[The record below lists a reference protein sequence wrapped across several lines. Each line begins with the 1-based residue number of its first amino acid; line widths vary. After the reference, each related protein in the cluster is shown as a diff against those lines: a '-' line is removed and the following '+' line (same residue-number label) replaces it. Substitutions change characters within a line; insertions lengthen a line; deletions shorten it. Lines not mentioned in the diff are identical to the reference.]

1 MNIIKTRTAALSAAA
16 SLMLA
21 GCGGGDGGGSSV
33 GSTPAPSS
41 PAVGSGTNT
50 SLLGTLV
57 SESFLNSASFAA
69 ISAPRSGAAVTTS
82 SGSASLSI
90 IYNAATGNYSLNDG
104 TGSVSFSAANID
116 RSQSNTA
123 VTTYV
128 LTSGTTSDSIIL
140 SNSGT
145 SAGLTRYVGAGV
157 WLREVDGAAA
167 VDGRVTSF
175 TYGVQTGAGAL
186 ARSGLA
192 SFDVNLLGVRSS
204 GSAIYALGGSG
215 RLNVDFG
222 TGAMFGSGLYSEKN
236 AATGGL
242 SDNHTWQSQALISS
256 SGNSFLGQI
265 QTASAGSGE
274 WHGAFY
280 GPSAQEVGGSWSTNA
295 GNGNAGSGVIWGA
308 LGTASLN
315 GADSL
320 TAPQTDVFFVPL
332 SASLSATS
340 AAAGG
345 NLSSIAQGADLA
357 AVYRAKSGA
366 QDVIYSR
373 DGRITFPSSSGS
385 LTYQQFNTGLN
396 YTRGGVQ
403 YDMRTGNLLFDAYA
417 YGFETQANAV
427 PRSGSATYALVL
439 RGAAAPVGQP
449 LRDIFGN
456 GALLVNFS
464 GNSLTTQGSYS
475 LAAPG
480 ADSYSIMR
488 NPIDRG
494 SWSGTAAISSTANSF
509 SGTLAFDS
517 NNTADFSASLTGRFF
532 GPAVQETAGSISGT
546 AGDGSRL
553 AAAFTGKQDSSI
565 GAAINGLSGL
575 TGVTT
580 LSGSSAYLDD
590 SPSLSTP
597 WTDIDFNVG
606 TIWDPSAKSY
616 RFKSGAPG
624 TYALDKTFLDSD
636 KVAAQSDAA
645 YTAYHNAAGDAR
657 VLNPGA
663 GNPLIALTYTS
674 FAEITAVTG
683 ATQNPTTWYVPFGAP
698 TPDFQM
704 PRSGSAG
711 YAGVVVGRGDGPGAT
726 NASNLSG
733 TSTLAVNFATATATM
748 NMALTATNRTTGA
761 VQNIGIITYAG
772 SIGNSCPSCSQNI
785 LSGYP
790 TTAGTSGSLT
800 GMFYG
805 ANAAEFGGAF
815 NLYLNNAATGQAS
828 SFAGVVVAKKGP

>member
-1 MNIIKTRTAALSAAA
+1 MIIIKTRTAVLSTAA

-21 GCGGGDGGGSSV
+21 GCGGGDGGGGV
-33 GSTPAPSS
+33 GSTPTPSS
-41 PAVGSGTNT
+41 PVIGSGTNT
-50 SLLGTLV
+50 SLTGTLA
-57 SESFLNSASFAA
+57 SEAFLNSASFAA
-69 ISAPRSGAAVTTS
+69 ISVPRSGAAATTWA
-82 SGSASLSI
+82 GSASLSI
-90 IYNAATGNYSLNDG
+90 IYNAATGTYSLNDG
-104 TGSVSFSAANID
+104 TRSVSVGAANID
-116 RSQSNTA
+116 RSKSNTA
-123 VTTYV
+123 VTTYA
-128 LTSGTTSDSIIL
+128 LAGGATSDSIIL
-140 SNSGT
+140 TNSGS

-157 WLREVDGAAA
+157 WLRELDLATTI
-167 VDGRVTSF
+167 DGRVTSF

-186 ARSGLA
+186 PRSGLA

-204 GSAIYALGGSG
+204 GAAIYALGGNG

-222 TGAMFGSGLYSEKN
+222 TGAMFGSGLYSETN
-236 AATGGL
+236 STTGGV
-242 SDNHTWQSQALISS
+242 SDNHAWQSQALISS
-256 SGNSFLGQI
+256 SKNSFLGLI
-265 QTASAGSGE
+265 QTDSAGNGE

-280 GPSAQEVGGSWSTNA
+280 GPSAQEVGGSWSTDT

-308 LGTASLN
+308 LGTTSLN
-315 GADSL
+315 GAGSL
-320 TAPQTDVFFVPL
+320 TSPQSDVFFAPL
-332 SASLSATS
+332 SASLSANS

-345 NLSSIAQGADLA
+345 NLSSIAGGAGLA
-357 AVYRAKSGA
+357 AIYRAKSGA
-366 QDVIYSR
+366 QDVVYSR
-373 DGRITFPSSSGS
+373 DGRITSPSSSGA
-385 LTYQQFNTGLN
+385 LTYQQFNTGLL
-396 YTRGGVQ
+396 YTRGGVE

-417 YGFETQANAV
+417 YGFDTQAGAV
-427 PRSGSATYALVL
+427 PRTGSATYGLVL

-449 LRDIFGN
+449 LRDLFGN
-456 GALLVNFS
+456 GALQVNFS
-464 GNSLTTQGSYS
+464 GNTLTTQGSYS

-494 SWSGTAAISSTANSF
+494 NWSGTAVISSTANTF

-517 NNTADFSASLTGRFF
+517 DNTADFSASMTGRFF
-532 GPAVQETAGSISGT
+532 GPAVQEVAGSISGT

-565 GAAINGLSGL
+565 GAALNGLSSL
-575 TGVTT
+575 TGVAT

-590 SPSLSTP
+590 NPALSAP
-597 WTDIDFNVG
+597 WTDLDFNVG
-606 TIWDPSAKSY
+606 TIWDTSARSY
-616 RFKSGAPG
+616 RFKSGTSG
-624 TYALDKTFLDSD
+624 TYALDKTFLDTD
-636 KVAAQSDAA
+636 KVAAQSDAT
-645 YTAYHNAAGDAR
+645 YTVYRNASGDAR

-674 FAEITAVTG
+674 FAEITAATG
-683 ATQNPTTWYVPFGAP
+683 TMQNPATWYVPFGAP

-704 PRSGSAG
+704 PRSGSAS

-733 TSTLAVNFATATATM
+733 TSTLAVNFTTSAATM

-761 VQNIGIITYAG
+761 IQAIGTITYAG
-772 SIGNSCPSCSQNI
+772 SIGNSCPSCSQNT

-790 TTAGTSGSLT
+790 TTAGTSGTLT

-815 NLYLNNAATGQAS
+815 NLNLNNAAAGQAS
-828 SFAGVVVAKKGP
+828 SFAGAVVARKAP